1 MEKHGDVAARRL
13 RVPGPALLPA
23 DLHALRN
30 GAAAELCLGHEHL
43 VHAVDVV
50 LENGLV
56 LAAVQR
62 EHELIRGKGN
72 GREEKGRRRVDTAAR
87 RVVCSVARVADGEIG
102 AVALFLLLHLRIID
116 PKRLGKE

>member
-1 MEKHGDVAARRL
+1 MLQLAAFVFQ
-13 RVPGPALLPA
+13 VPPFCPA

-30 GAAAELCLGHEHL
+30 GGCSGARLGHEHL

-72 GREEKGRRRVDTAAR
+72 GREEKGRRRVDTAAPEGR
-87 RVVCSVARVADGEIG
+87 
-102 AVALFLLLHLRIID
+102 LFGCTCR
-116 PKRLGKE
+116 